1 MVTLQSTLPSC
12 EGKLGLV
19 SAPVVTPS
27 SIPPAPT
34 WPMPSMGVGWQLG
47 SLGQLPGIRPW
58 EWLTLDLLG
67 TLLLT
72 ALATEPRPAEP
83 WARAPSVLP
92 SLIPSATSAQS
103 LSQLVTSRLSSLEL
117 ADIWWPDPAC

>member
-1 MVTLQSTLPSC
+1 
-12 EGKLGLV
+12 
-19 SAPVVTPS
+19 
-27 SIPPAPT
+27 
-34 WPMPSMGVGWQLG
+34 MPSMGVGRQLG

-83 WARAPSVLP
+83 WARAPVCP
-92 SLIPSATSAQS
+92 VIPHFFCHQCP
-103 LSQLVTSRLSSLEL
+103 E
-117 ADIWWPDPAC
+117 P

>member
-1 MVTLQSTLPSC
+1 
-12 EGKLGLV
+12 
-19 SAPVVTPS
+19 
-27 SIPPAPT
+27 
-34 WPMPSMGVGWQLG
+34 MGVGQQLG

-83 WARAPSVLP
+83 WARASSVLP
-92 SLIPSATSAQS
+92 SLVPSATNAQS